1 MEESVLAQKQKLVQQ
16 YNMSN
21 LLAFKEEDK

>member
-1 MEESVLAQKQKLVQQ
+1 MEESILAQKQKLAQQ
-16 YNMSN
+16 YNISN

>member
-1 MEESVLAQKQKLVQQ
+1 MEESVLTQKQKLVQQ